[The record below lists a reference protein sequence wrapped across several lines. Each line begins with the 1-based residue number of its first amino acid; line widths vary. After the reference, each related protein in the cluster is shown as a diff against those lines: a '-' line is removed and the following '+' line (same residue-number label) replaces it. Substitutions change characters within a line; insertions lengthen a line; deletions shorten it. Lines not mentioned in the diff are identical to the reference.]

1 MLLLKM
7 TTSLFSM
14 PLHIPPAAAAAAAS
28 SSSSSSSSF
37 SHYIMLAPTTLHL
50 INFYFSKTVAP
61 TVVSRLKNNNHMDLV
76 PFRMQGFQPKSFPC
90 SLFLLPSSTTSLD
103 VGIGTFGRRFRSRA
117 ANRCWQFSGIC
128 GDGGGGAAAAAA
140 AAAVSAHGPYEET
153 DLPIL
158 GDCVQANDPAV
169 CVQSDDDDDA
179 EEEYQVESR
188 SSAKVKGEL
197 QGGLYLVATPIGNL
211 EDITIRALR
220 ILKEAE
226 VILAEDTRHSAKLL
240 RYYNI
245 DTPMAQLPGS
255 ASHGARGNN
264 RR

>member
-1 MLLLKM
+1 MSLLKI

-14 PLHIPPAAAAAAAS
+14 ALSIPPAAA
-28 SSSSSSSSF
+28 SSSSSF

-50 INFYFSKTVAP
+50 INLYFSKTLAP
-61 TVVSRLKNNNHMDLV
+61 TVASRLKNNNNHMDLV

-103 VGIGTFGRRFRSRA
+103 VGIGTFGRMFGSRA

-128 GDGGGGAAAAAA
+128 GDGGGGGGG
-140 AAAVSAHGPYEET
+140 AVSAHGPFEET

-169 CVQSDDDDDA
+169 CAQSDDDDDE

-188 SSAKVKGEL
+188 SSAKVKASVYGSHRNSFL
-197 QGGLYLVATPIGNL
+197 ACSSDRPQKASVHGLGF
-211 EDITIRALR
+211 
-220 ILKEAE
+220 
-226 VILAEDTRHSAKLL
+226 
-240 RYYNI
+240 
-245 DTPMAQLPGS
+245 
-255 ASHGARGNN
+255 
-264 RR
+264 

>member
-14 PLHIPPAAAAAAAS
+14 ALSIPPAAAAS
-28 SSSSSSSSF
+28 SSSS

-50 INFYFSKTVAP
+50 IDLYFSKTLAPNVA
-61 TVVSRLKNNNHMDLV
+61 SRLKNNNNHMDLV

-90 SLFLLPSSTTSLD
+90 SLFLLPSSKTSLH
-103 VGIGTFGRRFRSRA
+103 VGIGTFGRMFGSRA

-128 GDGGGGAAAAAA
+128 GDGGGGGGAAAAF
-140 AAAVSAHGPYEET
+140 SAHGPYEET
-153 DLPIL
+153 DLPIW

-169 CVQSDDDDDA
+169 CVQSDDDDDD

-188 SSAKVKGEL
+188 SNAKVKGEL

-245 DTPMAQLPGS
+245 DTPMLPGY